1 MEELYL
7 KINNFLDLVE
17 IKTKL
22 ASLIPFA
29 LGTVFAIY
37 RYRSFKL
44 SNFIIMFISLIT
56 FDMATTAINNY
67 VDCKERNKIMI
78 NSGYNNFTTKY
89 QTSELK
95 VVTIIFALLIVAMM
109 FGIILTLN
117 TNIIILLIGAIS
129 FCVGIL
135 YTFGPVPI
143 SRMPLGELFSG
154 IFMGFVIIIL
164 SIYIH
169 VYDQNIISLVYKSNM
184 LNMSINVIEVL
195 YIFLFSIP
203 AINGIANIMLAN
215 NICDMD
221 EDIINNRFTLPY
233 YLGREKAL
241 MLFRI
246 LYYIGYIDIIILVLL
261 KIVPA
266 ASLLILLTFIIVNKN
281 LKIFDEKQIKSE
293 TFVLSVKNLF
303 IINIPQVIIIGSMA
317 ITSLH

>member
-1 MEELYL
+1 M
-7 KINNFLDLVE
+7 KISSFLDLVE

-29 LGTVFAIY
+29 LGTVFAVY
-37 RYRSFKL
+37 RYNTFKP

-67 VDCKERNKIMI
+67 VDCKKSNKVVI
-78 NSGYNNFTTKY
+78 NNSKEDKFIVKY
-89 QTSELK
+89 QVSESM
-95 VVTIIFALLIVAMM
+95 VGAIILILLFIATT
-109 FGIILTLN
+109 FGIILTIN
-117 TNIIILLIGAIS
+117 TNIVVLFIGVIS
-129 FCVGIL
+129 FCIGIL

-143 SRMPLGELFSG
+143 SGMPLGELFSG
-154 IFMGFVIIIL
+154 IFMGFVIILL

-184 LNMSINVIEVL
+184 LNVSINIMEVL

-221 EDIINNRFTLPY
+221 EDINNNRFTLPY
-233 YLGREKAL
+233 YLGKKKAL
-241 MLFRI
+241 MLFRV
-246 LYYIGYIDIIILVLL
+246 LYYIGYIDIIVLVLL
-261 KIVPA
+261 KIVPI
-266 ASLLILLTFIIVNKN
+266 ASLFILLSFIIVNKN
-281 LKIFDEKQIKSE
+281 LKIFNDKQIKSE

-303 IINIPQVIIIGSMA
+303 IINIPQVIIIGIMA
-317 ITSLH
+317 ATLHT